1 MERQLDFTV
10 NNDRFNGL
18 PAFVDKMRDEYKMK
32 YVIILVN
39 YYTFI
44 CVVSSVFLKKRLGTL
59 YEPVG
64 THFL

>member
-39 YYTFI
+39 LLHVYVMCI
-44 CVVSSVFLKKRLGTL
+44 SVS
-59 YEPVG
+59 
-64 THFL
+64 